1 MSQSPLDARE
11 EGANRDRYL
20 ENWNRLARRI
30 REGASF
36 SGRERNCGFLNT
48 GATRFADV
56 SSALGLDWPD
66 DGRGLAVVDW
76 DQDGDLDF
84 WLANRT
90 APSVRFLENR
100 LAPDAGYLALQ
111 LQGTSVNRD
120 AIGARV
126 EVRLAGDSTRHVRSL
141 RAGEGF
147 LSQSSKLVHFG
158 LGGNTRIEEV
168 AVTWPGA
175 SEPQRF
181 RGLAPNHRYRLIEG
195 QSEAVP
201 LPSREKLSWDERLRE
216 PAVATGALPAE
227 NTRRVIL
234 TQRRPL
240 PPIEYESGDGMA
252 IVVDR
257 DAGEGPQ
264 LLTLWASWCAPC
276 LREMQDLAAA
286 RERLSGRVDVLAL
299 SVDALPGADSSL
311 EASSLEATT
320 QAAGERG
327 SARDIAQTRI
337 QQLNWP
343 FAWGFISQD
352 SLRAWTELDH
362 SVFYRTRALPL
373 PCSLLVDSQ
382 GRVAAIYKGA
392 LAVSQLED
400 DLQRLAGDASAWR
413 EAASPLGGR
422 SIASW
427 FSPDRA
433 HVAQAYLEGGYQED
447 ARRELD
453 RFFSEP
459 PEAGRGSRT
468 LRALAWRL
476 RGELAQRDADV
487 AARFQA
493 LREVVREQPDSLA
506 DRAELAVASQQAG
519 PLGRKEADSQLSIL
533 ARGAEANAEN
543 AALLVQT
550 HLRRGEQQRADAVL
564 REALGRFAADPRLR
578 YMAAMNLLGRGET
591 DEAINALRSL
601 VADRPE
607 LRDAANDLAWLLA
620 QQHVEAGRVASQEL
634 DEALRLADGN
644 CAATRREDPQFL
656 DTLARIL
663 AVRGDWQEAATVA
676 EEARRLAAAR
686 GDDGLSLKLQRRRD
700 EYRSQRIGD

>member
-11 EGANRDRYL
+11 EGATKDRYL

-36 SGRERNCGFLNT
+36 SGRERNCGFLNM

-56 SSALGLDWPD
+56 SAALGLDWPD

-100 LAPDAGYLALQ
+100 LAADAGYLALH

-126 EVRLAGDSTRHVRSL
+126 EVRLAGDTTRHVRSL

-158 LGGNTRIEEV
+158 LGGNARIEEV

-181 RGLAPNHRYRLIEG
+181 RGLAPNRRYRLIEG

-201 LPSREKLSWDERLRE
+201 LPSRQKLSWDERLRE

-234 TQRRPL
+234 TQRRTL
-240 PPIEYESGDGMA
+240 PPIEYESGDGTA
-252 IVVDR
+252 IKVDPV
-257 DAGEGPQ
+257 AGERPR
-264 LLTLWASWCAPC
+264 LLTLWAGWCAPC

-286 RERLSGRVDVLAL
+286 RERLTGRVDVLAL
-299 SVDALPGADSSL
+299 SVDALPGA
-311 EASSLEATT
+311 ASSLEAAT
-320 QAAGERG
+320 QEAADGE
-327 SARDIAQTRI
+327 SARDIAQARI
-337 QQLNWP
+337 QQLHWP

-382 GRVAAIYKGA
+382 GRVAAIYKGV

-400 DLQRLAGDASAWR
+400 DLQRLAGDATAWR

-519 PLGRKEADSQLSIL
+519 PSAMKEAESQLSIL
-533 ARGAEANAEN
+533 ARGAEASADNS
-543 AALLVQT
+543 ALLVQT
-550 HLRRGEQQRADAVL
+550 HLRRGEPQRADAVL

-620 QQHVEAGRVASQEL
+620 QQHVEAGRVATQEL

-656 DTLARIL
+656 DTLARIR

-686 GDDGLSLKLQRRRD
+686 GDDGLSQKLQRRRD
-700 EYRSQRIGD
+700 QYRSQRIGD